1 MIKDNKTPRVPVSW
15 GELLDKITILEIKC
29 SKLTD
34 VALHKNAAYELA
46 LLIEE
51 VPIVMMQKLSHLK
64 AELSLVNNKLWEIED
79 KIRLKEKSKLFDTE
93 FISLARSVY
102 ITNDNRSAIK
112 REINSILRSEIFE
125 VKSYS
130 NYL

>member
-34 VALHKNAAYELA
+34 VALYKNAAYELA